1 VVVEVEVEVEVEV
14 DVELEVAVEVEVEV
28 ELEVDV
34 GAESGTCVLGVADP
48 GQAEEPHPARLI
60 VAKASV
66 MKKNCRNLLTEL
78 GE

>member
-1 VVVEVEVEVEVEV
+1 VVEVEVEV

-34 GAESGTCVLGVADP
+34 GGADSGTCVLGVADP
-48 GQAEEPHPARLI
+48 GQAEEPHPVRLI